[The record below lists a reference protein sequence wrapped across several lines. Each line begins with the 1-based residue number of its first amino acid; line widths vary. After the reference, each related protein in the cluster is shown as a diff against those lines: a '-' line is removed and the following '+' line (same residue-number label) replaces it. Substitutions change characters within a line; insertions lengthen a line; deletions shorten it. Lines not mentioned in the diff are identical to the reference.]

1 MFFSKSFLRGIIV
14 MLLIGTPAARA
25 FADEASGPL
34 GMPEAVHIAV
44 THDSALQQLV
54 AAKAVTVANATA
66 AGTLPDPK
74 LTMGL
79 SNLPTDTFAVGQQP
93 MTMQVIG
100 IQQAFP
106 AGDSRA
112 LAQQRGDQMADS
124 QQAAID
130 ARRLQVARAVRLA
143 WLNAYFAEHA
153 IELTRANEA
162 ALEQSVAIAKEQ
174 YQNGKGTQQQWL
186 RARLALADPKVR
198 EIEFVDAQRS
208 AQAALVRWLGEDASR
223 ALTGTVFDLPSPPT
237 YRVLLDRLPMHPVL
251 RQADAKISADQTG
264 VELARQSYKPSW
276 GLSLSYGRRP
286 GDDAAGRPYS
296 NMVTALVTF
305 SLPLFTGDRQ
315 DQQTVSARETLK
327 ASTYARDD
335 QLRQLKQELDDDWA
349 RWQDLKQLNAL
360 YAQTVLPDSAA
371 DVTSGLDAYGNG
383 SGDFFEVIRAQLGDL
398 NAKLR
403 ALRIQVDTEA
413 LKAQFLYLTG
423 EQG

>member
-1 MFFSKSFLRGIIV
+1 MYSSKTGLCGIV
-14 MLLIGTPAARA
+14 TLLLLASPGAWAY
-25 FADEASGPL
+25 ADGPSGPL
-34 GMPEAVHIAV
+34 SMTDAVNIAV
-44 THDSALQQLV
+44 KRDSALQQLV
-54 AAKAVTVANATA
+54 AAKAATAANAVA

-79 SNLPTDTFAVGQQP
+79 SNLPTDSFAVGQQP

-100 IQQAFP
+100 IQQEFP
-106 AGDSRA
+106 AGDSRG
-112 LAQQRGDQMADS
+112 LARQRGDQLADS

-143 WLNAYFAEHA
+143 WLNAYYAGHA
-153 IELTRANEA
+153 IALTQAGEA

-186 RARLALADPKVR
+186 RARLALADAKAQ
-198 EIEFVDAQRS
+198 EFQFVDAQRG
-208 AQAALVRWLGEDASR
+208 AQAALVRWLGEDAAR
-223 ALTGTVFDLPSPPT
+223 APTGRLFDLPSPPA
-237 YRVLLDRLPMHPVL
+237 YDVLLERLPRHPVL
-251 RQADAKISADQTG
+251 LQADAKIAADQTG
-264 VELARQSYKPSW
+264 VELAKQSYRPSW
-276 GLSLSYGRRP
+276 GLALSYGHRP

-296 NMVTALVTF
+296 DMVTAMVTL

-315 DQQTVSARETLK
+315 DQQATSAREMLN

-335 QLRQLKQELDDDWA
+335 QLRELKQQLDDDWA

-360 YAQTVLPDSAA
+360 YAQSVLPDSSA

-383 SGDFFEVIRAQLGDL
+383 DGDFFEVIRAQLGDL

-403 ALRIQVDTEA
+403 ALRIQVDTET
-413 LKAQFLYLTG
+413 LKAQFLYLAG
-423 EQG
+423 EQ